1 MKLSVRT
8 SWHGVVYERATGLG
22 LTQLG
27 LIGLWKR
34 GRMEEAGETDW
45 LVSLWLDTLILS
57 NLVWIQAAVTQRA
70 WQRDTLPGGQRAS
83 AHPQTHPRL
92 LMEVS
97 DEIFPS

>member
-34 GRMEEAGETDW
+34 GRMEEAEETEW
-45 LVSLWLDTLILS
+45 LVSLWLD
-57 NLVWIQAAVTQRA
+57 NA
-70 WQRDTLPGGQRAS
+70 DP
-83 AHPQTHPRL
+83 
-92 LMEVS
+92 E
-97 DEIFPS
+97 